1 MANEKKTSRKKFR
14 VAVSG
19 STVDG
24 REISPVHLREAAE
37 NFNPDVYAARV
48 NVEHYLS
55 PCPSSEFSAMGDV
68 TALSTEDITEGPLAG
83 RTALYAEIE
92 PTERMKQLVADGKKI
107 YSSIE
112 LHPQFSVN
120 GRAYLVG
127 LAMTDT
133 PASLGTERLKFTAQQ
148 RQAVMTFNSV
158 QGEAPLI
165 SEAIESEIIEMAEQ
179 RQEEGTQWFN
189 RVMGIIGR
197 GRKADA
203 RISAG
208 AFWPDIVLRELRLAV
223 RLPGRVT
230 TSRLLHTATG
240 AVAHVTREL
249 EAWQQEQQAAGHQT
263 LADVPAPV
271 INGESVNL
279 WHWRNAVYT
288 ATRALI
294 LERYRDADTTDKGD
308 RRADALD
315 IQTSDLWR
323 DVSWAISD
331 ILRRPRIFAELC

>member
-197 GRKADA
+197 GRKADDA
-203 RISAG
+203 SFSRIQEAVEGVATSQA
-208 AFWPDIVLRELRLAV
+208 DIIDRFNALKTRHQQDSQKITSLTTELAALKEKLRTQDGDPQNRF
-223 RLPGRVT
+223 
-230 TSRLLHTATG
+230 TATG
-240 AVAHVTREL
+240 AASD
-249 EAWQQEQQAAGHQT
+249 Q
-263 LADVPAPV
+263 LAD
-271 INGESVNL
+271 
-279 WHWRNAVYT
+279 
-288 ATRALI
+288 
-294 LERYRDADTTDKGD
+294 
-308 RRADALD
+308 
-315 IQTSDLWR
+315 
-323 DVSWAISD
+323 
-331 ILRRPRIFAELC
+331 F

>member
-133 PASLGTERLKFTAQQ
+133 PGSLGTERLKFTAQQ

-197 GRKADA
+197 GRKADDA
-203 RISAG
+203 SFSRIQEAVEGVATSQA
-208 AFWPDIVLRELRLAV
+208 DIIDRFNALETRHQQDSQKITSLTTELAALKEKLRTQDGDPQNRF
-223 RLPGRVT
+223 
-230 TSRLLHTATG
+230 TATG
-240 AVAHVTREL
+240 AASD
-249 EAWQQEQQAAGHQT
+249 Q
-263 LADVPAPV
+263 LAD
-271 INGESVNL
+271 
-279 WHWRNAVYT
+279 
-288 ATRALI
+288 
-294 LERYRDADTTDKGD
+294 
-308 RRADALD
+308 
-315 IQTSDLWR
+315 
-323 DVSWAISD
+323 
-331 ILRRPRIFAELC
+331 F

>member
-92 PTERMKQLVADGKKI
+92 PTERMKQLIADGKKI

-148 RQAVMTFNSV
+148 RQAVMTFNSI

-197 GRKADA
+197 GRKADDA
-203 RISAG
+203 SFSRIQEAVEGVATSQV
-208 AFWPDIVLRELRLAV
+208 DIIDRFNVLETRHQQDRQKITSLTTELTALKEKLRSRTAIRRTASPQRAQPPTSWLTSDKTKEQIFYESGDV
-223 RLPGRVT
+223 RYYP
-230 TSRLLHTATG
+230 
-240 AVAHVTREL
+240 
-249 EAWQQEQQAAGHQT
+249 QQAGLLYGAAGV
-263 LADVPAPV
+263 A
-271 INGESVNL
+271 
-279 WHWRNAVYT
+279 
-288 ATRALI
+288 
-294 LERYRDADTTDKGD
+294 
-308 RRADALD
+308 
-315 IQTSDLWR
+315 
-323 DVSWAISD
+323 
-331 ILRRPRIFAELC
+331 

>member
-37 NFNPDVYAARV
+37 NFNPDVYAA
-48 NVEHYLS
+48 S
-55 PCPSSEFSAMGDV
+55 
-68 TALSTEDITEGPLAG
+68 
-83 RTALYAEIE
+83 
-92 PTERMKQLVADGKKI
+92 
-107 YSSIE
+107 
-112 LHPQFSVN
+112 
-120 GRAYLVG
+120 
-127 LAMTDT
+127 
-133 PASLGTERLKFTAQQ
+133 
-148 RQAVMTFNSV
+148 
-158 QGEAPLI
+158 
-165 SEAIESEIIEMAEQ
+165 
-179 RQEEGTQWFN
+179 
-189 RVMGIIGR
+189 
-197 GRKADA
+197 
-203 RISAG
+203 ISAG

-331 ILRRPRIFAELC
+331 ILCRPRIFAELC

>member
-148 RQAVMTFNSV
+148 RQAVMTFNSI

-197 GRKADA
+197 GRKADDA
-203 RISAG
+203 SFSRIQEAVEGVATSQA
-208 AFWPDIVLRELRLAV
+208 DIIDRFNALETRHQQDSQKITLLTTELAALKEKLRTQDGDPQNRF
-223 RLPGRVT
+223 
-230 TSRLLHTATG
+230 TATG
-240 AVAHVTREL
+240 AASD
-249 EAWQQEQQAAGHQT
+249 Q
-263 LADVPAPV
+263 LAD
-271 INGESVNL
+271 
-279 WHWRNAVYT
+279 
-288 ATRALI
+288 
-294 LERYRDADTTDKGD
+294 
-308 RRADALD
+308 
-315 IQTSDLWR
+315 
-323 DVSWAISD
+323 
-331 ILRRPRIFAELC
+331 F

>member
-24 REISPVHLREAAE
+24 REISPVHLREAAK

-197 GRKADA
+197 GRKADDA
-203 RISAG
+203 SFSRIQ
-208 AFWPDIVLRELRLAV
+208 EAV
-223 RLPGRVT
+223 EGVA
-230 TSRLLHTATG
+230 TS
-240 AVAHVTREL
+240 
-249 EAWQQEQQAAGHQT
+249 
-263 LADVPAPV
+263 
-271 INGESVNL
+271 
-279 WHWRNAVYT
+279 
-288 ATRALI
+288 
-294 LERYRDADTTDKGD
+294 
-308 RRADALD
+308 
-315 IQTSDLWR
+315 
-323 DVSWAISD
+323 
-331 ILRRPRIFAELC
+331 

>member
-197 GRKADA
+197 GHKADDA
-203 RISAG
+203 SFSRIQEAVEGVATSQA
-208 AFWPDIVLRELRLAV
+208 DIIDRFNALETRHQQDSQKITLLTTELTALKEKLRTQDGDPQNRF
-223 RLPGRVT
+223 
-230 TSRLLHTATG
+230 TATG
-240 AVAHVTREL
+240 AASD
-249 EAWQQEQQAAGHQT
+249 Q
-263 LADVPAPV
+263 LAD
-271 INGESVNL
+271 
-279 WHWRNAVYT
+279 
-288 ATRALI
+288 
-294 LERYRDADTTDKGD
+294 
-308 RRADALD
+308 
-315 IQTSDLWR
+315 
-323 DVSWAISD
+323 
-331 ILRRPRIFAELC
+331 F

>member
-37 NFNPDVYAARV
+37 NFDPDVYAARV

-148 RQAVMTFNSV
+148 RQAVMTFNSI

-197 GRKADA
+197 GRKADDA
-203 RISAG
+203 SFSRIQEAVEGVATSQA
-208 AFWPDIVLRELRLAV
+208 DIIDRFNALETRHQQDSQKITSLSTELAALKEKLSTQDGDPQNRF
-223 RLPGRVT
+223 
-230 TSRLLHTATG
+230 TATG
-240 AVAHVTREL
+240 AASD
-249 EAWQQEQQAAGHQT
+249 Q
-263 LADVPAPV
+263 LAD
-271 INGESVNL
+271 
-279 WHWRNAVYT
+279 
-288 ATRALI
+288 
-294 LERYRDADTTDKGD
+294 
-308 RRADALD
+308 
-315 IQTSDLWR
+315 
-323 DVSWAISD
+323 
-331 ILRRPRIFAELC
+331 F

>member
-1 MANEKKTSRKKFR
+1 MTEEPVRGAKTMANEKKTSRKKFR

-148 RQAVMTFNSV
+148 RQAVMTFNSA

-197 GRKADA
+197 GRKADDA
-203 RISAG
+203 SFSRIQEAVEGVATSQA
-208 AFWPDIVLRELRLAV
+208 DIIDRFNALETRHQQDSQKITSLTTELAALKEKLRTQDGDPQNRF
-223 RLPGRVT
+223 
-230 TSRLLHTATG
+230 TATG
-240 AVAHVTREL
+240 AASD
-249 EAWQQEQQAAGHQT
+249 Q
-263 LADVPAPV
+263 LAD
-271 INGESVNL
+271 
-279 WHWRNAVYT
+279 
-288 ATRALI
+288 
-294 LERYRDADTTDKGD
+294 
-308 RRADALD
+308 
-315 IQTSDLWR
+315 
-323 DVSWAISD
+323 
-331 ILRRPRIFAELC
+331 F

>member
-120 GRAYLVG
+120 ERAYLVG

-197 GRKADA
+197 GRKADDA
-203 RISAG
+203 SFSRIQEAVEGVATSQA
-208 AFWPDIVLRELRLAV
+208 DIIDRFNALETRHQQDSQKITSLTTELAALKEKLRTQDGDPQNRF
-223 RLPGRVT
+223 
-230 TSRLLHTATG
+230 TATG
-240 AVAHVTREL
+240 AASD
-249 EAWQQEQQAAGHQT
+249 Q
-263 LADVPAPV
+263 LAD
-271 INGESVNL
+271 
-279 WHWRNAVYT
+279 
-288 ATRALI
+288 
-294 LERYRDADTTDKGD
+294 
-308 RRADALD
+308 
-315 IQTSDLWR
+315 
-323 DVSWAISD
+323 
-331 ILRRPRIFAELC
+331 F

>member
-1 MANEKKTSRKKFR
+1 MSM
-14 VAVSG
+14 VARTNPG
-19 STVDG
+19 
-24 REISPVHLREAAE
+24 PAE
-37 NFNPDVYAARV
+37 D
-48 NVEHYLS
+48 
-55 PCPSSEFSAMGDV
+55 
-68 TALSTEDITEGPLAG
+68 DITD
-83 RTALYAEIE
+83 TD
-92 PTERMKQLVADGKKI
+92 DG
-107 YSSIE
+107 
-112 LHPQFSVN
+112 
-120 GRAYLVG
+120 
-127 LAMTDT
+127 DT
-133 PASLGTERLKFTAQQ
+133 
-148 RQAVMTFNSV
+148 
-158 QGEAPLI
+158 
-165 SEAIESEIIEMAEQ
+165 
-179 RQEEGTQWFN
+179 
-189 RVMGIIGR
+189 
-197 GRKADA
+197 

-208 AFWPDIVLRELRLAV
+208 AFWPDIVLRELRLAI

-230 TSRLLHTATG
+230 TARLLHTATG

-331 ILRRPRIFAELC
+331 ILCRPRIFAELC

>member
-148 RQAVMTFNSV
+148 RQAVMTFNRV
-158 QGEAPLI
+158 RGEAPLI

-197 GRKADA
+197 GRKADDA
-203 RISAG
+203 SFSRIQEAVEGVATSQA
-208 AFWPDIVLRELRLAV
+208 DIIDRFNALETRHQQDSQKITSLTTELAALKEKLRTQDGDPQNRF
-223 RLPGRVT
+223 
-230 TSRLLHTATG
+230 TATG
-240 AVAHVTREL
+240 AASD
-249 EAWQQEQQAAGHQT
+249 Q
-263 LADVPAPV
+263 LAD
-271 INGESVNL
+271 
-279 WHWRNAVYT
+279 
-288 ATRALI
+288 
-294 LERYRDADTTDKGD
+294 
-308 RRADALD
+308 
-315 IQTSDLWR
+315 
-323 DVSWAISD
+323 
-331 ILRRPRIFAELC
+331 F

>member
-148 RQAVMTFNSV
+148 RQAVMTFNSI

-197 GRKADA
+197 GRKADDA
-203 RISAG
+203 SFSRIQEAVEGVATSQA
-208 AFWPDIVLRELRLAV
+208 DIIDRFNALETRHQQDSQKITSLTTELAALKEKLSTQDGDPQNRF
-223 RLPGRVT
+223 
-230 TSRLLHTATG
+230 TATG
-240 AVAHVTREL
+240 AASD
-249 EAWQQEQQAAGHQT
+249 Q
-263 LADVPAPV
+263 LAD
-271 INGESVNL
+271 
-279 WHWRNAVYT
+279 Y
-288 ATRALI
+288 
-294 LERYRDADTTDKGD
+294 
-308 RRADALD
+308 
-315 IQTSDLWR
+315 
-323 DVSWAISD
+323 
-331 ILRRPRIFAELC
+331 

>member
-1 MANEKKTSRKKFR
+1 MANEKKTFRKKFR

-197 GRKADA
+197 GRKADDA
-203 RISAG
+203 SFSRIQEAVEGVATSQA
-208 AFWPDIVLRELRLAV
+208 DIIDRFNALETRHQQDSQKITSLTTELTALKEKLRTQDGDPQNRF
-223 RLPGRVT
+223 
-230 TSRLLHTATG
+230 TATG
-240 AVAHVTREL
+240 AASD
-249 EAWQQEQQAAGHQT
+249 Q
-263 LADVPAPV
+263 LAD
-271 INGESVNL
+271 
-279 WHWRNAVYT
+279 
-288 ATRALI
+288 
-294 LERYRDADTTDKGD
+294 
-308 RRADALD
+308 
-315 IQTSDLWR
+315 
-323 DVSWAISD
+323 
-331 ILRRPRIFAELC
+331 F

>member
-1 MANEKKTSRKKFR
+1 
-14 VAVSG
+14 
-19 STVDG
+19 
-24 REISPVHLREAAE
+24 
-37 NFNPDVYAARV
+37 
-48 NVEHYLS
+48 
-55 PCPSSEFSAMGDV
+55 SAMGDV

-197 GRKADA
+197 GRKADDA
-203 RISAG
+203 SFSRIQEAVEGVATSQA
-208 AFWPDIVLRELRLAV
+208 DIIDRFNALETRHQQDSQKITSLTTELTALKVKLRTQDGDPQNRF
-223 RLPGRVT
+223 
-230 TSRLLHTATG
+230 TATG
-240 AVAHVTREL
+240 AASD
-249 EAWQQEQQAAGHQT
+249 Q
-263 LADVPAPV
+263 LAD
-271 INGESVNL
+271 
-279 WHWRNAVYT
+279 
-288 ATRALI
+288 
-294 LERYRDADTTDKGD
+294 
-308 RRADALD
+308 
-315 IQTSDLWR
+315 
-323 DVSWAISD
+323 
-331 ILRRPRIFAELC
+331 F

>member
-24 REISPVHLREAAE
+24 REISPVHLREATE

-148 RQAVMTFNSV
+148 RQAVMTFNSI

-197 GRKADA
+197 GRKADDA
-203 RISAG
+203 SFSRIQEAVEGVATSQA
-208 AFWPDIVLRELRLAV
+208 DIIDRFNVLETRHQQDSQKITLLTTELAALKEKLRTQDGDPQN
-223 RLPGRVT
+223 RF
-230 TSRLLHTATG
+230 TATG
-240 AVAHVTREL
+240 AASD
-249 EAWQQEQQAAGHQT
+249 Q
-263 LADVPAPV
+263 LAD
-271 INGESVNL
+271 
-279 WHWRNAVYT
+279 
-288 ATRALI
+288 
-294 LERYRDADTTDKGD
+294 
-308 RRADALD
+308 
-315 IQTSDLWR
+315 
-323 DVSWAISD
+323 
-331 ILRRPRIFAELC
+331 F